1 MSQLCMVNACIVTGD
16 LITSMQKFVKMTGW
30 ETGMVDLITKEEG
43 EFKVVMTFFIF
54 QIIECKSMIILYV
67 HQSNASAVAQW

>member
-1 MSQLCMVNACIVTGD
+1 MFRINTVNACIVTGD

-43 EFKVVMTFFIF
+43 EFKVVMTLFIF
-54 QIIECKSMIILYV
+54 FY
-67 HQSNASAVAQW
+67 ADP